1 MIDPIAVDA
10 LLLRTQLPELTLRPG
25 ASLVARV
32 AARAEQHGVLVLAG
46 VPLTAQLPDE
56 VAAGDTLRLRV
67 TEVTAERVT
76 MRMEPPAVVDPG
88 VVGAAPAPPPPHVAV
103 GEPPRR
109 NRGSD
114 EGSAGVTLSFVS
126 AALGR
131 LDLRVDVGT
140 SGVSVEVETPPGQA
154 LELASTAAPE
164 LKDALEQQVGGRAS
178 VSIKPRREPL
188 DLYA

>member
-67 TEVTAERVT
+67 TEVTA
-76 MRMEPPAVVDPG
+76 
-88 VVGAAPAPPPPHVAV
+88 
-103 GEPPRR
+103 
-109 NRGSD
+109 
-114 EGSAGVTLSFVS
+114 
-126 AALGR
+126 
-131 LDLRVDVGT
+131 
-140 SGVSVEVETPPGQA
+140 
-154 LELASTAAPE
+154 
-164 LKDALEQQVGGRAS
+164 
-178 VSIKPRREPL
+178 
-188 DLYA
+188 